1 MSVDKFGHYSGELV
15 TGSKIQR
22 GPPGEGFKLTK
33 DGNFNI
39 NNKRLCN
46 VGDPKTD
53 NEAVN
58 VKYVKQNSI
67 TLSNTSNH
75 FDVKMKKITNLADPQ
90 EPFDAVNKIYCE
102 NTMKTSLI
110 NRIPVKVKDG
120 SVYSFKN
127 NRVTNVASPISK
139 LDVVNVEYLR
149 NNTIIF
155 NKKRNSFDAEN
166 HVIGRLQNPKEQ
178 EDAANKFYVD
188 NKLPNSLVQPG
199 CCDFKNNRL
208 INVAEPVDLT
218 DGINKQTLDNTLNTL
233 KHEVEEYIDKR
244 VDFNNDGELDFKKAK
259 LVNVSEPESDYGVV
273 NKKYVYD
280 QFLEYDKKLLNILYK
295 LYKELTT
302 DKPIKSRHE
311 FYIIYMVQSLYEES

>member
-139 LDVVNVEYLR
+139 LDVVNVETILLYLIKKETLLMLR
-149 NNTIIF
+149 ITLSNDYKILK
-155 NKKRNSFDAEN
+155 NKKTPQINFMWIIN
-166 HVIGRLQNPKEQ
+166 YPIRLYN
-178 EDAANKFYVD
+178 
-188 NKLPNSLVQPG
+188 LG
-199 CCDFKNNRL
+199 
-208 INVAEPVDLT
+208 VA
-218 DGINKQTLDNTLNTL
+218 TLRI
-233 KHEVEEYIDKR
+233 ID
-244 VDFNNDGELDFKKAK
+244 
-259 LVNVSEPESDYGVV
+259 
-273 NKKYVYD
+273 
-280 QFLEYDKKLLNILYK
+280 
-295 LYKELTT
+295 
-302 DKPIKSRHE
+302 
-311 FYIIYMVQSLYEES
+311 